1 VRDGNADGVGV
12 AADGIEITGHALRQ
26 TLDGLQETEMNVNAG
41 ARLDRLPV
49 SGFHKRIMWL
59 IGIGMFF
66 DGFDIY
72 VASTVLGA
80 TLQSGFSTLGQ
91 NALFVSLTFFGMMLG
106 SLATGFLG
114 DRFGRRFTYQTNLMV
129 FGIASL
135 GAALAPNMMV
145 LIAFRFVMGLGL
157 GAENVV
163 GYSTLTEFAPPASRG
178 KMQGLMAVFV
188 VSGLPVAGLIG
199 LFLIPAMGWRAM
211 FVLGGIGAIGVWY
224 ARKSLPESPRW
235 LESVGRHQDAEV
247 ILSKIETEVKAE
259 HGGTLPAPS
268 PKPSVA
274 PSRALGSLF
283 TGAMLPRMIVGCV
296 TLVVIN
302 TLLYGFVTW
311 LPTFFVHQGF
321 SIAKSFGYA
330 LVMSIGAP
338 IGSGIGALTAD
349 RWGRKPTIIG
359 ASFLAIIFG
368 AIYPF
373 VSNPVM
379 LPVVGL
385 LLVIPIYVLV
395 ALLFAIYVPEL
406 FPTEVRLRAS
416 GICNTLGRGATI
428 VTPFIVVALFGHYG
442 VVGVLALMIGLLA
455 IQIVVVA
462 WLGVEPTGQR
472 LEDIQP
478 TDAPARLDVGAD
490 TRVSPLK

>member
-1 VRDGNADGVGV
+1 MK
-12 AADGIEITGHALRQ
+12 
-26 TLDGLQETEMNVNAG
+26 GLQETEMSVNAG
-41 ARLDRLPV
+41 ARLDRLPM
-49 SGFHKRIMWL
+49 SGFHRRIMWL

-91 NALFVSLTFFGMMLG
+91 NALFVSLTFLGMMLG

-114 DRFGRRFTYQTNLMV
+114 DRYGRRFTYQTNLV
-129 FGIASL
+129 IFGIASL
-135 GAALAPNMMV
+135 GAALAPSMAV
-145 LIAFRFVMGLGL
+145 LIACRFVMGLGL

-163 GYSTLTEFAPPASRG
+163 GYSTLTEFAPPTSRG

-199 LFLIPAMGWRAM
+199 LVLIPALGWRAM
-211 FVLGGIGAIGVWY
+211 FVLGGIGALGVWY

-235 LESVGRHQDAEV
+235 LESAGHNEEAEA
-247 ILSKIETEVKAE
+247 ILKRIEDEVARE
-259 HGGTLPAPS
+259 QASGTLPPVMAREA
-268 PKPSVA
+268 VQY
-274 PSRALGSLF
+274 SRDFASLF
-283 TGAMLPRMIVGCV
+283 VGSMLPRMIVGCV
-296 TLVVIN
+296 TLIVIN

-321 SIAKSFGYA
+321 SIAKSFGFA
-330 LVMSIGAP
+330 FIMSLGAP
-338 IGSGIGALTAD
+338 LGSGFGALTAD
-349 RWGRKPTIIG
+349 RLGRKPTIIG
-359 ASFLAIIFG
+359 ASLLAIVFG
-368 AIYPF
+368 SIYPF
-373 VSNPVM
+373 VSSEVL
-379 LPVVGL
+379 LPIVGL

-428 VTPFIVVALFGHYG
+428 VTPFIVVALFAHYG
-442 VVGVLALMIGLLA
+442 VVGVLALMIGLLV

-478 TDAPARLDVGAD
+478 TGTPARRGVGAD
-490 TRVSPLK
+490 ARVSPLK

>member
-1 VRDGNADGVGV
+1 
-12 AADGIEITGHALRQ
+12 
-26 TLDGLQETEMNVNAG
+26 MNVNAG

-91 NALFVSLTFFGMMLG
+91 NALFVSLTFLGMMLG

-114 DRFGRRFTYQTNLMV
+114 DRFGRRFTYQTNLMI

-135 GAALAPNMMV
+135 GAAMAPNMLV

-199 LFLIPAMGWRAM
+199 LVLIPSMGWRAM
-211 FVLGGIGAIGVWY
+211 FVLGGIGALGVWY

-235 LESVGRHQDAEV
+235 LESVGRHKDAEA
-247 ILSKIETEVKAE
+247 IISKIEDEVKAE
-259 HGGTLPAPS
+259 HGDTLPAPS
-268 PKPSVA
+268 PKPAFA

-330 LVMSIGAP
+330 LVMSLGAP

-359 ASFLAIIFG
+359 ASILAIIFG

-373 VSNPVM
+373 VINPVM

-455 IQIVVVA
+455 VQIVVVA

-472 LEDIQP
+472 LEDILP
-478 TDAPARLDVGAD
+478 TDAPARLDIGAD

>member
-1 VRDGNADGVGV
+1 
-12 AADGIEITGHALRQ
+12 
-26 TLDGLQETEMNVNAG
+26 MNVNAG
-41 ARLDRLPV
+41 ARLDRLPM
-49 SGFHKRIMWL
+49 SAFHRRIMWL

-80 TLQSGFSTLGQ
+80 TLKTGFSTLAQ
-91 NALFVSLTFFGMMLG
+91 NALFVSLTFLGMMLG
-106 SLATGFLG
+106 SLVTGFLG
-114 DRFGRRFTYQTNLMV
+114 DRFGRRFTYQVNLAI
-129 FGIASL
+129 FGLASL
-135 GAALAPNMMV
+135 GAAISPTMNL
-145 LIAFRFVMGLGL
+145 LIACRFLMGVGL

-163 GYSTLTEFAPPASRG
+163 GYSTLAEFVPPRKRG
-178 KMQGLMAVFV
+178 RLQGLMAVFV
-188 VSGLPVAGLIG
+188 VTGLPIAGLIG
-199 LFLIPAMGWRAM
+199 LLVIPAFGWRAM
-211 FVLGGIGAIGVWY
+211 FVLGGIGALGVWY

-235 LESVGRHQDAEV
+235 LESAGREKEAEA
-247 ILSKIETEVKAE
+247 ILQRIEGEVEKAQ
-259 HGGTLPAPS
+259 GKPLAQPAIAAA
-268 PKPSVA
+268 KPAHAQQPMSF
-274 PSRALGSLF
+274 GSLF
-283 TGAMLPRMIVGCV
+283 VGTMLQRMIVGCV
-296 TLVVIN
+296 CLVVIN

-338 IGSGIGALTAD
+338 VGSAIGAFTAD
-349 RWGRKPTIIG
+349 SWGRKKTIII
-359 ASFLAIIFG
+359 ASLLAILFG

-373 VSNPVM
+373 VSNPLL

-385 LLVIPIYVLV
+385 LLTIPIYVLV
-395 ALLFAIYVPEL
+395 ALLFAVYVPEL

-428 VTPFIVVALFGHYG
+428 VTPFIVVALFAQHG

-455 IQIVVVA
+455 VQIVVVA

-472 LEDIQP
+472 LEDLQP
-478 TDAPARLDVGAD
+478 GDALAHDGVNAAA
-490 TRVSPLK
+490 RVSPLK

>member
-1 VRDGNADGVGV
+1 M
-12 AADGIEITGHALRQ
+12 T
-26 TLDGLQETEMNVNAG
+26 VNAG

-49 SGFHKRIMWL
+49 SGFHRRIMWL

-91 NALFVSLTFFGMMLG
+91 NALFVSLTFLGMMLG
-106 SLATGFLG
+106 SLVTGFLG

-135 GAALAPNMMV
+135 GAALAPNMAA

-199 LFLIPAMGWRAM
+199 LVLIPSFGWRAM
-211 FVLGGIGAIGVWY
+211 FVLGGIGALGVWY

-235 LESVGRHQDAEV
+235 LESAGRHEDAEA
-247 ILSKIETEVKAE
+247 ILQKIENEVKVE
-259 HGGTLPAPS
+259 HGGVLPTPAQNPT
-268 PKPSVA
+268 VAA

-283 TGAMLPRMIVGCV
+283 TGSILPRMIVGCV

-330 LVMSIGAP
+330 LVMSLGAPVGSAIGAM
-338 IGSGIGALTAD
+338 TAD

-359 ASFLAIIFG
+359 ASLFAIVFG

-379 LPVVGL
+379 LPIVGL

-428 VTPFIVVALFGHYG
+428 VTPFIVVVLFGHYG

-478 TDAPARLDVGAD
+478 TDAPARLEVGAD

>member
-1 VRDGNADGVGV
+1 
-12 AADGIEITGHALRQ
+12 
-26 TLDGLQETEMNVNAG
+26 MNVNAG

-49 SGFHKRIMWL
+49 SGFHRRIMWL

-91 NALFVSLTFFGMMLG
+91 NALFVSLTFLGMMIG

-135 GAALAPNMMV
+135 GAALAPNMLV

-199 LFLIPAMGWRAM
+199 LVLIPSFGWRAM
-211 FVLGGIGAIGVWY
+211 FVLGGIGALGVWY

-235 LESVGRHQDAEV
+235 LESVGRHQDAEA
-247 ILSKIETEVKAE
+247 ILKKIENEVKAQ
-259 HGGTLPAPS
+259 HGGALPTPS
-268 PKPSVA
+268 PKPAVA

-296 TLVVIN
+296 TLIVIN

-311 LPTFFVHQGF
+311 LPTFFVQQGF

-330 LVMSIGAP
+330 LVMSLGAP
-338 IGSGIGALTAD
+338 VGSGIGALTAD

-359 ASFLAIIFG
+359 ASVLAIVFG

-379 LPVVGL
+379 LPAVGL

-416 GICNTLGRGATI
+416 GICNTLGRGSTI
-428 VTPFIVVALFGHYG
+428 ITPFIVVALFGHYG
-442 VVGVLALMIGLLA
+442 VVGVLALMISLLT

-478 TDAPARLDVGAD
+478 TDAPARPGVGAD

>member
-1 VRDGNADGVGV
+1 
-12 AADGIEITGHALRQ
+12 
-26 TLDGLQETEMNVNAG
+26 MNVNAG

-49 SGFHKRIMWL
+49 SGFHRRIMWL

-91 NALFVSLTFFGMMLG
+91 NALFVSLTFLGMMLG

-135 GAALAPNMMV
+135 GAALAPNMAV

-199 LFLIPAMGWRAM
+199 LVLIPSFGWRAM
-211 FVLGGIGAIGVWY
+211 FVLGGIGALGVWY

-235 LESVGRHQDAEV
+235 LESVDRHEDAEA
-247 ILSKIETEVKAE
+247 ILQKIENEVKAE
-259 HGGTLPAPS
+259 HGGVLPAPA
-268 PKPSVA
+268 PKPAVA
-274 PSRALGSLF
+274 PSRALASLF

-330 LVMSIGAP
+330 LVMSLGAP
-338 IGSGIGALTAD
+338 IGSGIGAMTAD

-359 ASFLAIIFG
+359 ASAFAIVFG

-373 VSNPVM
+373 VSNPIM

-428 VTPFIVVALFGHYG
+428 VTPFIVVALFGRYG

-472 LEDIQP
+472 LEDLQP
-478 TDAPARLDVGAD
+478 ADAPARLDAGAD